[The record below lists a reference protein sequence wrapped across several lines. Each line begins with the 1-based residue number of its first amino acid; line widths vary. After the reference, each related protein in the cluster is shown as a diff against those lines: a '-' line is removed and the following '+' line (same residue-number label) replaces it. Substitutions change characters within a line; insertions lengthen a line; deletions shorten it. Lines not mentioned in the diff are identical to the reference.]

1 MAEDGSRG
9 LRVAAVEED
18 SYRILPGRADAGV
31 ILLCDHA
38 GNALPSAYGTLGL
51 PADQLNRHIAYD
63 IGAAQVTQEL
73 AAALD
78 VPAVMTRYSR
88 LLIDP
93 NRGRDD
99 PTQIMRI
106 SDGAVI
112 PGNRHLDNFE
122 RERRTRLYYDPYHRA
137 IDRVIDACIA
147 SGTQPAIL
155 SIHSFTESWK
165 LVARPWHVGVL
176 WDERDER
183 LARPLLDR
191 FYAEGDLIVGEN
203 EPYAGQ
209 LEGDCL
215 WQHGTCR
222 NLVNAII
229 EIRQDLI
236 RDAQDQAQWARR
248 LCRIVG
254 TILGDT
260 VRRPI
265 ETVSEAAGTGL
276 PRPDTVANMNGDRSM
291 PKLDKSLETELE
303 AAAFRRLVT
312 HLRERSDVQNIDL
325 MNLAGFCRN
334 CLSNWY
340 QDAAKEHGLE
350 LTKDGAREVIYGMP
364 YKDWQAKHQKEATPE
379 QKASFEK
386 SKPHGAH

>member
-1 MAEDGSRG
+1 MAEDGSRAP
-9 LRVAAVEED
+9 RVAAVEED
-18 SYRILPGRADAGV
+18 SCCILPGRADAGV
-31 ILLCDHA
+31 VLLCDHA
-38 GNALPSAYGTLGL
+38 GNALPSGYGTLGL
-51 PADQLNRHIAYD
+51 PADQLKRHIAYD
-63 IGAAQVTQEL
+63 IGAAQVTREL

-78 VPAVMTRYSR
+78 VPAVMTRFSR

-99 PTQIMRI
+99 PTQIMRL

-112 PGNRHLDNFE
+112 PGNRHLDDAE
-122 RERRTRLYYDPYHRA
+122 REQRTRLYYDPYHRA

-147 SGTQPAIL
+147 SGTPPAIL

-165 LVARPWHVGVL
+165 TVPRPWHVGVL
-176 WDERDER
+176 WDEQDAR
-183 LARPLLDR
+183 LAQPLLDR
-191 FYAEGDLIVGEN
+191 FFAEGDLIVGEN

-236 RDAQDQAQWARR
+236 RDAQGQAQWARR

-260 VRRPI
+260 LRQTQSRLQARP
-265 ETVSEAAGTGL
+265 TAPGSPGA
-276 PRPDTVANMNGDRSM
+276 PRPPA
-291 PKLDKSLETELE
+291 
-303 AAAFRRLVT
+303 
-312 HLRERSDVQNIDL
+312 
-325 MNLAGFCRN
+325 
-334 CLSNWY
+334 
-340 QDAAKEHGLE
+340 
-350 LTKDGAREVIYGMP
+350 
-364 YKDWQAKHQKEATPE
+364 
-379 QKASFEK
+379 
-386 SKPHGAH
+386 